1 MLCETYQYRD
11 ITWPLATNAPWFL
24 FTHYPEQNDVF
35 SWLDGTLVIGY
46 ILATGLVYGTA
57 LLVLLMGATRT
68 LGRFSAVRLHH
79 LAQGLI
85 PLAGAGVFLGL
96 SATTLSLLRAEHVS
110 LWWATDLRIAILAV
124 ANLWSAWLAWLV
136 QLFFFAISW
145 LSSLLKRT
153 IRAPI
158 SQLQN
163 GLVFGFWVSVLMGK
177 VIVTCRP
184 PISRL
189 RAVIVPSCRRAASLA
204 MAIAA

>member
-1 MLCETYQYRD
+1 MFLATWLVDRD

-35 SWLDGTLVIGY
+35 SWLDGSLVIGY

-68 LGRFSAVRLHH
+68 LGRFRAVRLHH

-85 PLAGAGVFLGL
+85 PIAGAGVFLGL

-110 LWWATDLRIAILAV
+110 LWWASDLRIAILAV

-136 QLFFFAISW
+136 TRRYSARLFQRGFAMVWFITALAVVDSAWW
-145 LSSLLKRT
+145 LM
-153 IRAPI
+153 
-158 SQLQN
+158 
-163 GLVFGFWVSVLMGK
+163 FWGW
-177 VIVTCRP
+177 TR
-184 PISRL
+184 
-189 RAVIVPSCRRAASLA
+189 
-204 MAIAA
+204 